1 MNNRD
6 DVFPPN
12 ANEIRAHLNEDTHF
26 IYGHLEL
33 WTCDQA
39 AQVVSGI
46 DPYGFNQDDADYFI
60 RVKTAL
66 QCVIN
71 VGKIDV
77 IENEGKVHLKPLDVL
92 DWAIADA
99 MYEDNTVPEFLRCI
113 YKDKLNKLNQ
123 LKTFAETGAMV
134 NKYQEPVEL
143 EVKVSL
149 KQNELL
155 IDEIEPQ
162 QIVSFINHERNK
174 DAAEWVKENS
184 PDLDTMTNT
193 QIKNAL
199 QARDLGRS
207 NKIWAKGFT
216 DWNRV
221 QQVWPKKNP
230 GRKLG
235 G

>member
-46 DPYGFNQDDADYFI
+46 DPYGFNQDDADNFI

-71 VGKIDV
+71 VGKIDF

-92 DWAIADA
+92 EWAIADA
-99 MYEDNTVPEFLRCI
+99 MYEGNTVPEFLRCI

-123 LKTFAETGAMV
+123 LETFAETGAMV

-162 QIVSFINHERNK
+162 QTGSFINHERNK

-199 QARDLGRS
+199 QARDLPRS

-216 DWNRV
+216 DWNRN
-221 QQVWPKKNP
+221 QQVWPKKKP

-235 G
+235 K

>member
-46 DPYGFNQDDADYFI
+46 DPYGFNQDDADNFI

-92 DWAIADA
+92 EWAIADA

-123 LKTFAETGAMV
+123 LETFAETGAML
-134 NKYQEPVEL
+134 NKYQKPVEL
-143 EVKVSL
+143 EVKVNL

-162 QIVSFINHERNK
+162 KIVSCINHERDK
-174 DAAEWVKENS
+174 DAVEWVNENNR
-184 PDLDTMTNT
+184 DLDTMTNT
-193 QIKNAL
+193 QIENAL
-199 QARDLGRS
+199 KKRDSERS
-207 NKIWAKGFT
+207 KKIWAKGFT
-216 DWNRV
+216 DWNRI
-221 QQVWPKKNP
+221 QQVWPKKKP

-235 G
+235 K